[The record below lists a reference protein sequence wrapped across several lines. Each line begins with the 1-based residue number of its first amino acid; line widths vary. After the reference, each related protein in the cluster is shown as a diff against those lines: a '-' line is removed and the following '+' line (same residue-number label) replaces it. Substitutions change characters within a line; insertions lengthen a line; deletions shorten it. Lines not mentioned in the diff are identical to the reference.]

1 MASIVP
7 VKTVRPEVPDIST
20 SLRDAR
26 QYSLPEARA
35 HIRAMQAKGLL
46 SPFRQRLINELSLLV
61 VIAKYLRD
69 SHVKI
74 SYLGFSQSVDG
85 RFLLGAERRTQYI
98 ELTPPTDTYDVLEAP
113 GIKAVQPQFAEAVV
127 RRMKRRLADKI
138 RTVDARPLYKGAWL
152 GLVFEDYP
160 ASKAKKKARLDPIC
174 TRVFSN
180 PMAYAP
186 FSRIFCFTPD
196 GQYIFDSETLTPAS
210 LAVQRDSV
218 F

>member
-1 MASIVP
+1 M
-7 VKTVRPEVPDIST
+7 KTRPEVPDLSR

-26 QYSLPEARA
+26 QYSLAEATA
-35 HIRAMQAKGLL
+35 HIRAMQSKGLL

-69 SHVKI
+69 PHVKI

-113 GIKAVQPQFAEAVV
+113 GMKAAQPEFVDVVV

-138 RTVDARPLYKGAWL
+138 RTTEARPLFEGAWL

-160 ASKAKKKARLDPIC
+160 ASKAKKKARLDPVC

-180 PMAYAP
+180 PVAYAP
-186 FSRIFCFTPD
+186 FSRVFCFTSD
-196 GQYIFDSETLTPAS
+196 GQYIFDSETLTHTA
-210 LAVQRDSV
+210 LRVQGESV
-218 F
+218 L